1 MNHDAPVLC
10 VQDLVTHFFSRA
22 GVVKAVDGVS
32 FSVPA
37 GRVFGIVG
45 ESGSGKT
52 MTGLSVL
59 GLVPPPGRIV
69 SGSIRLNGWE
79 LTAMDESDLRR
90 LRGNQ
95 MAMIFQDAM
104 TALNP
109 VLRVDTQMIEAIRVH
124 RPMSRNQARIEA
136 ATALAQVGIPAPEE
150 RLRAYPHQF
159 SGGMRQRLAIALAM
173 INAPKLIIAD
183 EPTTALDVTIQAQIL
198 SEVQKLSRDRGT
210 AIIWITHDLTVVAG
224 LADRIGVMYAGR
236 LVETGS
242 VDSVLD
248 HPLHPY
254 TLGLIGSV
262 PSRTRRG
269 KPLAQIPGT
278 TPSLAHLPAGCAFKD
293 RCCRARETCRQTPA
307 MVEAAPGHQVRC
319 HFPGGELP

>member
-1 MNHDAPVLC
+1 MKR
-10 VQDLVTHFFSRA
+10 QDPILYIEGLTTHFFSKT

-32 FSVPA
+32 FSVSA
-37 GRVFGIVG
+37 GEIFGIVG

-52 MTGLSVL
+52 LTGLSVL
-59 GLVPPPGRIV
+59 GLVPPPGKIID
-69 SGSIRLNGWE
+69 GSIHLNGID
-79 LTAMDESDLRR
+79 LTGMDASGLRR
-90 LRGNQ
+90 LRGME

-109 VLRVDTQMIEAIRVH
+109 VLRVDTQVIEAIRAH
-124 RPMSRNQARIEA
+124 RPMPRHQALKEA
-136 ATALAQVGIPAPEE
+136 AAALAQVGIPAPEE

-173 INAPKLIIAD
+173 INSPGLIIAD

-198 SEVQKLSRDRGT
+198 SEVQKLSRSKGT
-210 AIIWITHDLTVVAG
+210 AIVWITHDLTVVAG

-236 LVETGS
+236 LVETGTT
-242 VDSVLD
+242 DDVLD
-248 HPLHPY
+248 NPLHPY
-254 TLGLIGSV
+254 TRGLIGSI

-269 KPLAQIPGT
+269 LPLAQIPGS
-278 TPSLAHLPAGCAFKD
+278 TPSLDNLPAGCAFIE
-293 RCCRARETCRQTPA
+293 RCSRARTACRENPA
-307 MVEAAPGHQVRC
+307 MAETTPGHQVRC